1 MLAEVRMEEKGKG
14 GIGET
19 ETGKREVEA
28 SSVTYFCQIG
38 DCCNIATAKI
48 DQTRRKLTAA
58 T

>member
-1 MLAEVRMEEKGKG
+1 MEEKGKG
-14 GIGET
+14 GNRRDGDGE
-19 ETGKREVEA
+19 GEVEA